1 MKLDKIARIVL
12 STTALAWSIPFA
24 HADASPSESQVGA
37 PQASSGNTEFRR
49 LDANRDGYLGYDEVR
64 GHQVYGEHFAEAD
77 LNHDGKLNENEAIIA
92 RRLHYDGLAARYAK
106 DTWLTT
112 KDFAKDSWLTTKV
125 KVALL
130 REKGLD
136 STDVGVET
144 SDRRVLLS
152 GFVANAAQKQKALL
166 VASNVDG
173 VKDVKD
179 GIVVR

>member
-1 MKLDKIARIVL
+1 MKLDKRVRIIL

-24 HADASPSESQVGA
+24 YADASPSEPRVRV
-37 PQASSGNTEFRR
+37 PQASAEETEFRR

-64 GHQVYGEHFAEAD
+64 GHQAYGEHFGEAD

-112 KDFAKDSWLTTKV
+112 KV
-125 KVALL
+125 KMALL

-144 SDRRVLLS
+144 SDRKVLLS
-152 GFVANAAQKQKALL
+152 GFVANAAQKEKALL
-166 VASNVDG
+166 VASNVEG
-173 VKDVKD
+173 VKDVID